1 VDIGKLTFTVVEQFY
16 SMPTTRGGPYS
27 MTMLQNYYL
36 HEVSVSSNGTRSDE
50 EDSHSNDEQGSMV
63 ETQEA

>member
-1 VDIGKLTFTVVEQFY
+1 
-16 SMPTTRGGPYS
+16 

-36 HEVSVSSNGTRSDE
+36 HEVSVSSNDSRSDE

>member
-1 VDIGKLTFTVVEQFY
+1 
-16 SMPTTRGGPYS
+16 

-36 HEVSVSSNGTRSDE
+36 HEVSLPSGASDE
-50 EDSHSNDEQGSMV
+50 EDSHSDDEQGMV